1 MTFDTEKPPAFTIGF
16 AGLGALLT
24 TAGTARIIAH
34 LQPADAF
41 IGSICGG
48 SADASASM
56 FANAAH
62 CWGCPGAA
70 LGVGLL
76 FAAII
81 AAVQRQAAPP
91 ALRPA
96 G

>member
-1 MTFDTEKPPAFTIGF
+1 MTFDTEKQPALTTGL

-24 TAGTARIIAH
+24 ATGTARIIAH
-34 LQPADAF
+34 LQSADAF

-48 SADASASM
+48 SADASALM

-62 CWGCPGAA
+62 CWGCPVAA

-76 FAAII
+76 VAAII
-81 AAVQRQAAPP
+81 AAVQRQAAAPV
-91 ALRPA
+91 LRPA